1 MTEYRNKIVASCH
14 CGSVKIEVNL
24 PKGFN
29 EVLRCNCSICSRGKG
44 FGMICVPAASVKVIH
59 GTDHMTEY
67 TFKSNTSPHFFCKSC
82 GIHTHHKSR
91 ARPDRLCINLA
102 CVEGVDI
109 HKFSKNLIEFNGINH
124 PKDM

>member
-1 MTEYRNKIVASCH
+1 MTKDRNKVLASCH
-14 CGSVKIEVNL
+14 CGSVKIEVKL
-24 PKGFN
+24 PNGFD

-44 FGMICVPAASVKVIH
+44 FGMICVPATGVKVIH
-59 GTDHMTEY
+59 GTDNMKEY
-67 TFKSNTSPHFFCKSC
+67 TFKSNTAPHFFCKFC

-102 CVEGVDI
+102 CVEGFDI
-109 HKFSKNLIEFNGINH
+109 HEFNNSLIKFNGINH